1 LIVERRFDLILNKE
15 SGCLTLKGRTA
26 VKKTYHTIN
35 KQGNANEKKLTE
47 FLSRSGQLLLPMVD
61 LIEQCQFAC
70 DELIDVTGRA
80 AIQAVLQMSAE
91 QVAGGPPQ
99 QGRRRSGDVVFYGQ
113 QAGMVMLSDRKLRVQ
128 RPRLREKGSGK
139 GKEVEIPAY
148 AAMQNQPRLSARML
162 DILMRGVSTR
172 QYQAVIPEMAET
184 VGVSK
189 SSVSRQVIE
198 ASEAE
203 VETLLKR
210 RFDDVKLIVLYI
222 DGMTFGDHVMI
233 GAVGVDMEGNKHVLA
248 IREGASEN
256 ATVAKELLED
266 LVERGVKPDQKR
278 LFVIDGSKALRA
290 AINAVFGSHQPV
302 QRCRAHKLRNVLD
315 HLPKDQKDQVKS
327 VMRAAWKM
335 DAKAGMARLKKLAEW
350 LERDYPSAAASLL
363 EGLEECFTINRLD
376 IPPSLHRC
384 LATTN
389 LIESPHSGVRMRTRR
404 VCRWRDSAMVKRWM
418 ASAFLATEKNF
429 RKIMGYKDLWALQSI
444 LNGSKSATR
453 QAVA

>member
-1 LIVERRFDLILNKE
+1 
-15 SGCLTLKGRTA
+15 
-26 VKKTYHTIN
+26 VKKSYHTIN
-35 KQGNANEKKLTE
+35 KQGKANEQKLAE
-47 FLSRSGQLLLPMVD
+47 FLSRNGQLLLPMVD
-61 LIEQCQFAC
+61 LIEQCQLAC

-80 AIQAVLQMSAE
+80 AIQAVLQLSAE
-91 QVAGGPPQ
+91 QTAGGPPQ
-99 QGRRRSGDVVFYGQ
+99 QGKRRDGDVVFHGR
-113 QAGMVMLSDRKLRVQ
+113 QAGMVMLSDRKLQVQ
-128 RPRLREKGSGK
+128 RPRLREKGP

-148 AAMQNQPRLSARML
+148 AAMHNQPRLSTRML

-172 QYQAVIPEMAET
+172 QYKAVIPEIAHT

-189 SSVSRQVIE
+189 SSVSRQIIE

-203 VETLLKR
+203 VDALLSR
-210 RFDDVKLIVLYI
+210 RFDDVKLVVIYI
-222 DGMTFGDHVMI
+222 DGMAFGDHVMI
-233 GAVGVDMEGNKHVLA
+233 GAVGVDAEGHKHVLA
-248 IREGASEN
+248 IREGATEN
-256 ATVAKELLED
+256 ATLTKELLED
-266 LVERGVKPDQKR
+266 LVARGVNPDQKR

-302 QRCRAHKLRNVLD
+302 QRCRTHKLRNVVD

-327 VMRAAWKM
+327 VLRAAWKM
-335 DAKAGMARLKKLAEW
+335 DAKTGMARLRKLAEW
-350 LERDYPSAAASLL
+350 LEREYPSAAGSLL

-376 IPPSLHRC
+376 VPPSLHRC

-389 LIESPHSGVRMRTRR
+389 VIESPQSGVRMRTRR
-404 VCRWRDSAMVKRWM
+404 VCRWRDGGMVQRWM

-429 RKIMGYKDLWALQSI
+429 RKMMGYRDLWALEAI

>member
-1 LIVERRFDLILNKE
+1 LKVERRFNLIPNKE
-15 SGCLTLKGRTA
+15 SGRQTLKGRTA
-26 VKKTYHTIN
+26 VKKSYHTIN
-35 KQGNANEKKLTE
+35 KQGKVNEQKLAE
-47 FLSRSGQLLLPMVD
+47 FLSRNGQLLLPMVD
-61 LIEQCQFAC
+61 LIEKCQWAC

-80 AIQAVLQMSAE
+80 AIQAVLQLSAE

-99 QGRRRSGDVVFYGQ
+99 QGKRRNGDVVFHGQ
-113 QAGMVMLSDRKLRVQ
+113 QAGMVMLSDRKLQVQ
-128 RPRLREKGSGK
+128 RPRLRGKGSGT
-139 GKEVEIPAY
+139 GQEVEIPAY
-148 AAMQNQPRLSARML
+148 TAMHNQPRLSARML

-172 QYQAVIPEMAET
+172 QYKGVIPAMADT

-189 SSVSRQVIE
+189 SSVSRQTIE

-203 VETLLKR
+203 VEALLSR
-210 RFDDVKLIVLYI
+210 RFDEVKLVIIYI
-222 DGMTFGDHVMI
+222 DGMVFGHHVMI
-233 GAVGVDMEGNKHVLA
+233 GAVGVDTEGNKHVLA
-248 IREGASEN
+248 IREGATEN
-256 ATVAKELLED
+256 ATVVKELLED
-266 LVERGVKPDQKR
+266 LVARGVKPEQKR
-278 LFVIDGSKALRA
+278 LFVIDGSKALRT

-302 QRCRAHKLRNVLD
+302 QRCRAHKLRNVVD

-327 VMRAAWKM
+327 VLRAAWKM
-335 DAKAGMARLKKLAEW
+335 EAKSGMARLKKLAEW
-350 LERDYPSAAASLL
+350 LEREYPSAAASLL

-389 LIESPHSGVRMRTRR
+389 VIESPHSGVRMRTRR
-404 VCRWRDSAMVKRWM
+404 VCRWRDGAMVKRWM

-429 RKIMGYKDLWALQSI
+429 RKMMGYRELWALEAI